1 MAEIGTNPNRV
12 RHASA
17 GIVRRRLSPTDQL
30 TFGVPRAQQFSELE
44 RAHFCCI
51 AALMSLKPRRVI
63 GNADRF
69 DILNRAD
76 YLESFLGAVTAYT
89 RAVVA
94 DICKEFPIGFIEDQ
108 TDRLAEAAGDVA
120 GALKNAVDTLIE
132 AEVA

>member
-1 MAEIGTNPNRV
+1 MADIGNTTNRI
-12 RHASA
+12 HFASA
-17 GIVRRRLSPTDQL
+17 GAVRRRLSPTDQI
-30 TFGVPRAQQFSELE
+30 TIGVPRARQFSEVE
-44 RAHFCCI
+44 RAHFACI
-51 AALMSLKPRRVI
+51 AALMSLKPLRVI

-120 GALKNAVDTLIE
+120 GALKNAVDSLID
-132 AEVA
+132 AEVV